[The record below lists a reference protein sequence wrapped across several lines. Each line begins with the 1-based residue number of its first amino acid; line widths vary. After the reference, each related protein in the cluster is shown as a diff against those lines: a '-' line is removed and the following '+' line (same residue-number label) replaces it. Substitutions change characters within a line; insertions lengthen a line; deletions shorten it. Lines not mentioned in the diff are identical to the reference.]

1 MSPHHAA
8 DPAARLSR
16 LLDAVLLVA
25 SDLSLA
31 TTLEHIVGAAGEVA
45 DARYAALG
53 VLGPGGELGEFITAG
68 MDATTI
74 AGIDHRPEGLGL
86 LGTLIVEPAPLR
98 IPEIARDPRS
108 AGFPAGHPPMG
119 AFLGVPIVV
128 RDRVFGNLY
137 LTDKIGGG
145 EFTEEDEA
153 LAVALAAAAGVAIE
167 NARLHRQIQEYAV
180 VEDRDRI
187 ARDLHDTVIQR
198 LFATAMS
205 MQAMAR
211 TADPD
216 MGTRI
221 LAAVDELDDTIR
233 EIRGT
238 IFALQQ
244 PSAAS
249 LHGDLQVLMSEVTP
263 ALGFRPHLVVEG
275 PIDTVVPR
283 PIGDQ
288 LLACAREALT
298 NVARHAR
305 ATRVEVLVVA
315 GADLALRVTDDGV
328 GISTGGTTRDGHGNG
343 MRNLAHRAEEL
354 GGSLQVARGL
364 PSGTIVDW
372 RVPLAT

>member
-1 MSPHHAA
+1 MSAHHAP
-8 DPAARLSR
+8 DPAVRLGR

-45 DARYAALG
+45 DARYAAIG
-53 VLGPGGELGEFITAG
+53 VLGPAGELGEFITAG
-68 MDATTI
+68 MDAATI

-108 AGFPAGHPPMG
+108 AGFPEGHPPMG

-137 LTDKIGGG
+137 LTDKIDGD

-198 LFATAMS
+198 LFATAMT
-205 MQAMAR
+205 MQAIAR
-211 TADPD
+211 TTDPD
-216 MGTRI
+216 TGTRI
-221 LAAVDELDDTIR
+221 LAAVDELDETIR

-244 PSAAS
+244 APGAS
-249 LHGDLQVLMSEVTP
+249 LHRELQVLMSELTP
-263 ALGFRPHLVVEG
+263 ALGFRPRLVVEG
-275 PIDTVVPR
+275 PIDTVVPDDV
-283 PIGDQ
+283 GEH
-288 LLACAREALT
+288 LLASAREALT

-305 ATRVEVLVVA
+305 ASRVEVVVVA
-315 GADLALRVTDDGV
+315 GADLALRVTDDGI
-328 GISTGGTTRDGHGNG
+328 GPGGTPGAGSGNG
-343 MRNLAHRAEEL
+343 TRNLAHRAEQL
-354 GGSLQVARGL
+354 GGSLQIERVPTG
-364 PSGTIVDW
+364 GTIVDW
-372 RVPLAT
+372 RVPITT

>member
-198 LFATAMS
+198 LFATAMT
-205 MQAMAR
+205 MQAIAR
-211 TADPD
+211 TTDPD
-216 MGTRI
+216 TGTRI
-221 LAAVDELDDTIR
+221 LAAVDELDETIR

-244 PSAAS
+244 APGAS
-249 LHGDLQVLMSEVTP
+249 LHRELQVIMSEVTP
-263 ALGFRPHLVVEG
+263 ALGFRPRLIVEG
-275 PIDTVVPR
+275 PIDTVVPTE
-283 PIGDQ
+283 IGEH
-288 LLACAREALT
+288 LLACTREALT

-305 ATRVEVLVVA
+305 ASRVEVVVVA
-315 GADLALRVTDDGV
+315 GADLALRVTDDGI
-328 GISTGGTTRDGHGNG
+328 GPGAGPQTGNG
-343 MRNLAHRAEEL
+343 NGTRNLAHRAEQL
-354 GGSLQVARGL
+354 GGSVQIERV
-364 PSGTIVDW
+364 PSGGTVVDW